1 MRMLAYDVDAIG
13 KELHKVRKEEALEYL
28 EAGVPVVCRIH
39 QREFVELNTEADLKQ
54 CEYLKEEGI
63 YEKTEL
69 YISWSRI
76 RGNHGTSKKKSK
88 KPVLQK

>member
-1 MRMLAYDVDAIG
+1 MRMLAYDVDAID

-69 YISWSRI
+69 YIS
-76 RGNHGTSKKKSK
+76 
-88 KPVLQK
+88 

>member
-1 MRMLAYDVDAIG
+1 MKMLAYDVDAIG
-13 KELHKVRKEEALEYL
+13 KELHKVTKEEALEYL

-69 YISWSRI
+69 YIS
-76 RGNHGTSKKKSK
+76 
-88 KPVLQK
+88 